1 MGRIFE
7 SRREKESRRYFT
19 QKQSKEESVEKVFE
33 IKVRYMILENMMDK
47 LKLEDTLSREEVE
60 RLRKEAEEQEEN
72 RPEGDI

>member
-19 QKQSKEESVEKVFE
+19 QKQSQEESVEKVFE

>member
-1 MGRIFE
+1 
-7 SRREKESRRYFT
+7 
-19 QKQSKEESVEKVFE
+19 
-33 IKVRYMILENMMDK
+33 MMDK